1 MSVGIGSIIG
11 PPKGI
16 KPRFKVRRPSTQDMQ
31 LEESADMFRKRNRK
45 LILTVML
52 VWIIFSP
59 YVGMALPAQFEK
71 PTSQSRFSLAEIS
84 IDSPPDLTYENGS
97 RGEEIIWNATAE
109 EPKNYT
115 IYRDS
120 EIFDSGSW
128 DGDLIIADLDELY
141 EGDLLSTLPAEFEF
155 ECLVFNQANESTSD
169 VVEVTVIQDDTAP
182 IITPSVLSNE
192 TYSYEVG
199 SFGHTINWTVIE
211 TNPDFFNITR
221 QSNETTSNFT
231 VLDNGDWDG
240 SNFTL
245 NVDGLNASHWYL
257 FTLFV
262 NDTRGYN
269 STSSINVTVFQDL
282 TAPVVSSPDD
292 ISYEF
297 GAEGNKISW
306 HAYDSNPANYSLEVL
321 ILYYNTTYGNLSKV
335 HGPPDNITLQEW
347 TFDAPEGE
355 NITFSVDYIYL
366 GNYSF
371 TLTLFDV
378 FGYNTS
384 DTVNVTVYEDLRAPV
399 IDNLDDYSYEEGYT
413 DNSLNWSAEENNP
426 KTYNLTRDGAVL
438 LNGTWRGE
446 NISISID
453 GLAVGEYTYN
463 LTLVDFFNQTS
474 IDIVVVTVTPD
485 THPPTVSEIA
495 ILESHTTVSTNNLTV
510 QAYCWDINN
519 ISSIVV
525 ETYTDTNETVLEQN
539 MTLFANDLYL
549 AHLGE
554 YTHGST
560 VYYRIIAIDNSSVNL
575 NRTTEWFEHRVTSL
589 QRNTTPP
596 LLWAG
601 MLVLGAL
608 AGLVVLS
615 IYFRTKTK

>member
-1 MSVGIGSIIG
+1 MI
-11 PPKGI
+11 
-16 KPRFKVRRPSTQDMQ
+16 
-31 LEESADMFRKRNRK
+31 RKRSGK
-45 LILTVML
+45 LLFTAML
-52 VWIIFSP
+52 VWLISSP
-59 YVGMALPAQFEK
+59 YMGLAVPAQFGAIS
-71 PTSQSRFSLAEIS
+71 PNDTFALAEIS
-84 IDSPPDLTYENGS
+84 INAPADLTYENGS
-97 RGEEIIWNATAE
+97 RGEEIVWNATTSD
-109 EPKNYT
+109 PKNYT
-115 IYRDS
+115 IFRDS
-120 EIFDSGSW
+120 EVFDSGSW
-128 DGDLIIADLDELY
+128 DGDLIVADLDELY

-155 ECLVFNQANESTSD
+155 ECLVFNQANESASD
-169 VVEVTVIQDDTAP
+169 IVEVTVIQDDTAP
-182 IITPSVLSNE
+182 IITPSVPSNE

-231 VLDNGDWDG
+231 VLDSGDWDG

-245 NVDGLNASHWYL
+245 DIDGLNASHWYL

-269 STSSINVTVFQDL
+269 STSSINVTVFEDL

-347 TFDAPEGE
+347 TFDEPEGE
-355 NITFSVDYIYL
+355 NISFSVDYIYL

-371 TLTLFDV
+371 TLTLFDD

-384 DTVNVTVYEDLRAPV
+384 DTVNVTVYKDLRAPV
-399 IDNLDDYSYEEGYT
+399 IDTLDDYSYEEGYT
-413 DNSLNWSAEENNP
+413 DNTLNWSAEENNP
-426 KTYNLTRDGAVL
+426 KTYNLTKDGEVL

-453 GLAVGEYTYN
+453 GLAVGEYVFN
-463 LTLVDFFNQTS
+463 LTLIDFFNQTS
-474 IDIVVVTVTPD
+474 IDVVLVTVTPD
-485 THPPTVSEIA
+485 THPPTISEIA
-495 ILESHTTVSTNNLTV
+495 ILESHSTISTNNLTV

-519 ISSIVV
+519 ISSITV
-525 ETYTDTNETVLEQN
+525 ETYTDSNESVVEQN
-539 MTLFANDLYL
+539 MTVFAENFYI
-549 AHLGE
+549 AYLGE
-554 YTHGST
+554 YAFGST
-560 VYYRIIAIDNSSVNL
+560 VFYRIVAIDNSSVNL
-575 NRTTEWFEHRVTSL
+575 NKTTEWFEYRVTSM
-589 QRNTTPP
+589 QRNSTPI